1 VVPLSLLDQSWLA
14 GKKIIMLEP
23 RRPAARMAAHRMAW
37 LLGQK
42 TGHTVGYQVRFERQ
56 VSQQTRI
63 EVLTEGLLLKRIQSD
78 PELSDVGLI
87 IFDEFHERSLVADLS
102 LALSIDICNGLR
114 DDLRLLVM
122 SATLD
127 TGRLEQLLNAKTI
140 TANGNL
146 HPVTIH
152 HARQDLPLNDVV
164 EACLPLI
171 EQALEVV
178 QQDVLVFLPGRK
190 EIDRIQVLAQEKWR
204 SSCEIFTLYGDLSS
218 EKQDQVLNPANK
230 KQRRLILA
238 TDIAETS
245 LTIEGVEA
253 VVDSG
258 RARKPLFQAS
268 NGLTRLQLQWISKAS
283 AAQRTGRA
291 GRLGPGHCYRAWT
304 ASFEQRLEDFTVPEI
319 LTADLASTVL
329 EVAAWGVN
337 DPQQLNWF
345 DLPPAGHW
353 QQASEL
359 LQGLGAIDSQGQI
372 SAQGREMS
380 VLPVHPR
387 LAHML
392 MQAQGQQGQQMVADI
407 AALLTE
413 RDPLKR
419 QPGNIPSVDLALRLT
434 ALSQWRHHQSNKG
447 ADVKALQRLDKLSKQ
462 FLRLLPANTTVQP
475 DKALSAGAY
484 LSMAYPDRI
493 AKRRANGA
501 DYLMS
506 SGRGVT
512 LPEDDPMVNEQYLVI
527 ANLDA
532 GKRDGRAWLAASI
545 DDTEIEKLFEQQ
557 IHNQRMTF
565 WDDQTQK
572 VVARERR
579 MLGQVILSDSAVA
592 LQRDDPVIGILLEQV
607 NKQGLSMFAENSKLD
622 SLRARIQTLRKLNTE
637 GDWPDVSES
646 GLLSSLDQWLVVWLD
661 NVTSLKQLKQIDLVA
676 VFESWLGWEKLQKL
690 NELLPESYRTPAGTQ
705 RRIHYDFT
713 EQPVLSV
720 PLQEMLG
727 VADSPVIAAGQL
739 PLVVHL
745 LSPAGRPLQVTA
757 DLAAFW
763 QGAYQQVKK
772 EMRERYPKHYWPDD
786 PTKAEATRF
795 TKRHLAKRK

>member
-1 VVPLSLLDQSWLA
+1 
-14 GKKIIMLEP
+14 
-23 RRPAARMAAHRMAW
+23 
-37 LLGQK
+37 
-42 TGHTVGYQVRFERQ
+42 
-56 VSQQTRI
+56 
-63 EVLTEGLLLKRIQSD
+63 
-78 PELSDVGLI
+78 
-87 IFDEFHERSLVADLS
+87 
-102 LALSIDICNGLR
+102 
-114 DDLRLLVM
+114 
-122 SATLD
+122 
-127 TGRLEQLLNAKTI
+127 
-140 TANGNL
+140 
-146 HPVTIH
+146 
-152 HARQDLPLNDVV
+152 
-164 EACLPLI
+164 
-171 EQALEVV
+171 
-178 QQDVLVFLPGRK
+178 
-190 EIDRIQVLAQEKWR
+190 
-204 SSCEIFTLYGDLSS
+204 
-218 EKQDQVLNPANK
+218 
-230 KQRRLILA
+230 
-238 TDIAETS
+238 
-245 LTIEGVEA
+245 
-253 VVDSG
+253 
-258 RARKPLFQAS
+258 
-268 NGLTRLQLQWISKAS
+268 
-283 AAQRTGRA
+283 
-291 GRLGPGHCYRAWT
+291 
-304 ASFEQRLEDFTVPEI
+304 
-319 LTADLASTVL
+319 
-329 EVAAWGVN
+329 
-337 DPQQLNWF
+337 
-345 DLPPAGHW
+345 
-353 QQASEL
+353 
-359 LQGLGAIDSQGQI
+359 
-372 SAQGREMS
+372 
-380 VLPVHPR
+380 
-387 LAHML
+387 
-392 MQAQGQQGQQMVADI
+392 
-407 AALLTE
+407 
-413 RDPLKR
+413 
-419 QPGNIPSVDLALRLT
+419 
-434 ALSQWRHHQSNKG
+434 
-447 ADVKALQRLDKLSKQ
+447 
-462 FLRLLPANTTVQP
+462 
-475 DKALSAGAY
+475 
-484 LSMAYPDRI
+484 
-493 AKRRANGA
+493 
-501 DYLMS
+501 
-506 SGRGVT
+506 
-512 LPEDDPMVNEQYLVI
+512 MVNEQYLVI

-592 LQRDDPVIGILLEQV
+592 LQRHDPVIGILLEQV

-772 EMRERYPKHYWPDD
+772 EMRGRYPKHYWPDD